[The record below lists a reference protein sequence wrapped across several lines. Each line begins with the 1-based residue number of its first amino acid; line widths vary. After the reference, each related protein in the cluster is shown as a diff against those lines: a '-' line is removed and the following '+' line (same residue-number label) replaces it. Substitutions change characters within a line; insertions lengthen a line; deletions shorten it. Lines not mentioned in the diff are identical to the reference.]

1 MTSPAVEIKRVQLD
15 LNDKEGMAQSLDN
28 KGVKEITHIYHLAF
42 HGALASLSVA
52 C

>member
-1 MTSPAVEIKRVQLD
+1 MTSPAVQIKRVQLD
-15 LNDKEGMAQSLDN
+15 LNDKEGMAQSLNN

-52 C
+52 